1 MDLASVLTLGLLAL
15 FLAVQPWSVLAGV
28 LLVSSRHGVTKTMS
42 YAAGWLVILLVVALV
57 TTLLYPNMS
66 DRTATSRTLAIT
78 EIVAGCVLGMWLLR
92 RWHRRA
98 EQGTKHE
105 PSWMKRID
113 GMSPVAAFALG
124 AFLPSYV
131 VVVGAVTEMLDSGL
145 RQGALALVAV
155 GWALLASAGVAA
167 PLAVIVFR
175 RDRAPDTYERWRGWI
190 VGHSR
195 AVLLL
200 IGGLVCGV
208 LVAKGLVALLG

>member
-42 YAAGWLVILLVVALV
+42 YAAGWLGTLLAVALG
-57 TTLLYPNMS
+57 TTVLYP
-66 DRTATSRTLAIT
+66 TGAATSLTFAIP
-78 EIVAGCVLGMWLLR
+78 EIVAGFALGLWLLR
-92 RWHRRA
+92 RWHRPT
-98 EQGTKHE
+98 EPGTKRE

-113 GMSPVAAFALG
+113 GMSPIAAFVLG

-145 RQGALALVAV
+145 HQGTLALVAV

-195 AVLLL
+195 VVLFA

-208 LVAKGLVALLG
+208 LIAKGLVALLG

>member
-1 MDLASVLTLGLLAL
+1 MDLASVLTLGLLAE

-42 YAAGWLVILLVVALV
+42 SAAGWLVILLVVALV
-57 TTLLYPNMS
+57 TTALYPNLPE
-66 DRTATSRTLAIT
+66 RTATPRTLAIT
-78 EIVAGCVLGMWLLR
+78 EIVAGCVLGLWLFR
-92 RWHRRA
+92 RWHRPA
-98 EQGTKHE
+98 EQGTKNE

-155 GWALLASAGVAA
+155 
-167 PLAVIVFR
+167 
-175 RDRAPDTYERWRGWI
+175 
-190 VGHSR
+190 
-195 AVLLL
+195 
-200 IGGLVCGV
+200 
-208 LVAKGLVALLG
+208 